1 MGKLSRVALI
11 YIGAVVVT
19 AVVLVARGP
28 FTGLRWQYVVFLG
41 ILVIVSESRATQLR
55 KGQITWSS
63 SSAAMLASVVLVG
76 PVGAAIV
83 GACTALGLRRG
94 PHLLQRVF
102 NTSMYALSAYLAGR
116 AFLAFGGH
124 VGLPDEKSFPA
135 IIAPFAAA
143 ALILVAANHG
153 LLSGVLWLTRPPDR
167 MSSGASGAGVGLSAR
182 LLLSDLGYAAYG
194 LLMAALWSV
203 VGFFAPLLVL
213 IPLFVARWAV
223 TQFAEQQKA
232 YEATVGALC
241 QAVETKDF
249 YTRGHSDRVSRGSV
263 MIAREIGMRGE
274 RVEAIRY
281 AGMLHDVGKLGVP
294 TKVLRKTGK
303 LTEEEYAAIQ
313 LHPMRG
319 LDIVREIGFLDE
331 ALAGIM
337 HHHERIDG
345 RGYPMGLAGDEI
357 PEFAR
362 VLAVADA
369 FDSMTSTR
377 SYRGARPVSE
387 AIEELRKWSGTQFDP
402 AFVDAFVAALK
413 REGWQ
418 LPEPPAGARGRRP
431 GHRHRAG
438 SRRPGRP
445 HPGHRQPVDPIT
457 LSGPSARRRE
467 LRRYPWQVRDSGQ
480 LLLVVAAGVT
490 LVAAVAQTAAEGLK
504 DPRIAIAFGALIAF
518 GEVLRLNLP
527 GDRETAPI
535 GFAGALAY
543 ALLIRVGTH
552 FVQHSAEQVVTV
564 ATIGM
569 IIGALPHL
577 AVGRPARVSGMATRL
592 LCVACVAYIFRPLA
606 GNSAVEKHWGLAF
619 TLMTSLTVLALLLEA
634 VLTALLRVGRAAG
647 QVPGGAGGRDAR
659 PAATGRGGGRLG
671 AAHRVRG
678 GSDGAVLA
686 GRVHRA
692 AARHPGGVPPVR
704 RDPGH
709 LPADRAGAGQG
720 DRDRR
725 VRRNRSFRT
734 GQQARGRDRPG
745 ARHPRARAARARVR
759 RADARHRPAVAA
771 RPDPR
776 RGHRAGLPA
785 GPAAHRRA
793 RRRRDPAGPGAWLG
807 GRDRAPAERAL
818 PGHRSARPPAAPP
831 LRPAR

>member
-1 MGKLSRVALI
+1 MGKLSRVALL
-11 YIGAVVVT
+11 YIGVVVVL

-28 FTGLRWQYVVFLG
+28 FTGLSWRYVVFLG

-55 KGQITWSS
+55 KGQLTWSS

-94 PHLLQRVF
+94 PSILQRVF

-116 AFLAFGGH
+116 AFLALGGH
-124 VGLPDEKSFPA
+124 VGLPNENSFPK
-135 IIAPFAAA
+135 IIWPFAGA
-143 ALILVAANHG
+143 ALIHVAANHG
-153 LLSGVLWLTRPPDR
+153 LLSGVLWLTRGPG
-167 MSSGASGAGVGLSAR
+167 SSGALGSQGVGVGLTGR

-194 LLMAALWSV
+194 LLIAALWSV
-203 VGFFAPLLVL
+203 VGPFAPLLVL

-223 TQFAEQQKA
+223 AQFAEQQKA

-263 MIAREIGMRGE
+263 MIAREIGMRGD

-294 TKVLRKTGK
+294 TKVLQKTGK

-377 SYRGARPVSE
+377 SYRGARPVDE

-418 LPEPPAGARGRRP
+418 HPEPP
-431 GHRHRAG
+431 
-438 SRRPGRP
+438 
-445 HPGHRQPVDPIT
+445 
-457 LSGPSARRRE
+457 
-467 LRRYPWQVRDSGQ
+467 
-480 LLLVVAAGVT
+480 
-490 LVAAVAQTAAEGLK
+490 
-504 DPRIAIAFGALIAF
+504 
-518 GEVLRLNLP
+518 
-527 GDRETAPI
+527 
-535 GFAGALAY
+535 
-543 ALLIRVGTH
+543 
-552 FVQHSAEQVVTV
+552 
-564 ATIGM
+564 
-569 IIGALPHL
+569 
-577 AVGRPARVSGMATRL
+577 
-592 LCVACVAYIFRPLA
+592 
-606 GNSAVEKHWGLAF
+606 
-619 TLMTSLTVLALLLEA
+619 VLAADDLA
-634 VLTALLRVGRAAG
+634 TVTA
-647 QVPGGAGGRDAR
+647 QD
-659 PAATGRGGGRLG
+659 
-671 AAHRVRG
+671 H
-678 GSDGAVLA
+678 D
-686 GRVHRA
+686 
-692 AARHPGGVPPVR
+692 
-704 RDPGH
+704 D
-709 LPADRAGAGQG
+709 
-720 DRDRR
+720 
-725 VRRNRSFRT
+725 
-734 GQQARGRDRPG
+734 
-745 ARHPRARAARARVR
+745 
-759 RADARHRPAVAA
+759 
-771 RPDPR
+771 
-776 RGHRAGLPA
+776 
-785 GPAAHRRA
+785 
-793 RRRRDPAGPGAWLG
+793 
-807 GRDRAPAERAL
+807 
-818 PGHRSARPPAAPP
+818 PAAP
-831 LRPAR
+831 LRVVDSL

>member
-1 MGKLSRVALI
+1 LGKLSRVALL
-11 YIGAVVVT
+11 YIGAVVVS

-55 KGQITWSS
+55 KGQLTWSP
-63 SSAAMLASVVLVG
+63 SSAAMLASVVLAG

-94 PHLLQRVF
+94 PSILQRVF
-102 NTSMYALSAYLAGR
+102 NTAMYALSAYLAGR
-116 AFLAFGGH
+116 AFLALGGH
-124 VGLPDEKSFPA
+124 VGLPDENSFPG
-135 IIAPFAAA
+135 IIAPFAGA
-143 ALILVAANHG
+143 ALVLVVANHG

-167 MSSGASGAGVGLSAR
+167 MPSGVGVGLSGR

-194 LLMAALWSV
+194 LLIAALWSV

-223 TQFAEQQKA
+223 AQFAEQQKA

-294 TKVLRKTGK
+294 TKVLQKTGK

-377 SYRGARPVSE
+377 SYRGARPVAE
-387 AIEELRKWSGTQFDP
+387 AIDELRKWSGTQFDP

-418 LPEPPAGARGRRP
+418 RPEPP
-431 GHRHRAG
+431 
-438 SRRPGRP
+438 
-445 HPGHRQPVDPIT
+445 V
-457 LSGPSARRRE
+457 
-467 LRRYPWQVRDSGQ
+467 
-480 LLLVVAAGVT
+480 
-490 LVAAVAQTAAEGLK
+490 
-504 DPRIAIAFGALIAF
+504 IATDDL
-518 GEVLRLNLP
+518 
-527 GDRETAPI
+527 
-535 GFAGALAY
+535 
-543 ALLIRVGTH
+543 
-552 FVQHSAEQVVTV
+552 
-564 ATIGM
+564 ATITAQDHDDP
-569 IIGALPHL
+569 GAP
-577 AVGRPARVSGMATRL
+577 
-592 LCVACVAYIFRPLA
+592 
-606 GNSAVEKHWGLAF
+606 
-619 TLMTSLTVLALLLEA
+619 
-634 VLTALLRVGRAAG
+634 LRVI
-647 QVPGGAGGRDAR
+647 DS
-659 PAATGRGGGRLG
+659 L
-671 AAHRVRG
+671 
-678 GSDGAVLA
+678 
-686 GRVHRA
+686 
-692 AARHPGGVPPVR
+692 
-704 RDPGH
+704 
-709 LPADRAGAGQG
+709 
-720 DRDRR
+720 
-725 VRRNRSFRT
+725 
-734 GQQARGRDRPG
+734 
-745 ARHPRARAARARVR
+745 
-759 RADARHRPAVAA
+759 
-771 RPDPR
+771 
-776 RGHRAGLPA
+776 
-785 GPAAHRRA
+785 
-793 RRRRDPAGPGAWLG
+793 
-807 GRDRAPAERAL
+807 
-818 PGHRSARPPAAPP
+818 
-831 LRPAR
+831 

>member
-1 MGKLSRVALI
+1 MGKLSRVALL
-11 YIGAVVVT
+11 YIGAVVVS

-55 KGQITWSS
+55 KGQLTWSP
-63 SSAAMLASVVLVG
+63 SSAAMLASVVLAG

-94 PHLLQRVF
+94 PSILQRVF
-102 NTSMYALSAYLAGR
+102 NTAMYALSAYLAGR
-116 AFLAFGGH
+116 AFLALGGQ
-124 VGLPDEKSFPA
+124 VGLPDENSFPG
-135 IIAPFAAA
+135 IIAPFAGA
-143 ALILVAANHG
+143 ALVLVVANHG
-153 LLSGVLWLTRPPDR
+153 LLSGVLWLTRPPDGTP
-167 MSSGASGAGVGLSAR
+167 SGVGVGLSGR

-194 LLMAALWSV
+194 LLIAALWSV

-263 MIAREIGMRGE
+263 MIAREIGMRVE

-294 TKVLRKTGK
+294 TKVLQKTGK

-377 SYRGARPVSE
+377 SYRGARPVAE

-418 LPEPPAGARGRRP
+418 RPEPPVIATDDLATVTAQDHDDPGAP
-431 GHRHRAG
+431 
-438 SRRPGRP
+438 
-445 HPGHRQPVDPIT
+445 
-457 LSGPSARRRE
+457 
-467 LRRYPWQVRDSGQ
+467 
-480 LLLVVAAGVT
+480 
-490 LVAAVAQTAAEGLK
+490 
-504 DPRIAIAFGALIAF
+504 
-518 GEVLRLNLP
+518 
-527 GDRETAPI
+527 
-535 GFAGALAY
+535 
-543 ALLIRVGTH
+543 
-552 FVQHSAEQVVTV
+552 
-564 ATIGM
+564 
-569 IIGALPHL
+569 
-577 AVGRPARVSGMATRL
+577 
-592 LCVACVAYIFRPLA
+592 
-606 GNSAVEKHWGLAF
+606 
-619 TLMTSLTVLALLLEA
+619 
-634 VLTALLRVGRAAG
+634 LRVI
-647 QVPGGAGGRDAR
+647 DS
-659 PAATGRGGGRLG
+659 L
-671 AAHRVRG
+671 
-678 GSDGAVLA
+678 
-686 GRVHRA
+686 
-692 AARHPGGVPPVR
+692 
-704 RDPGH
+704 
-709 LPADRAGAGQG
+709 
-720 DRDRR
+720 
-725 VRRNRSFRT
+725 
-734 GQQARGRDRPG
+734 
-745 ARHPRARAARARVR
+745 
-759 RADARHRPAVAA
+759 
-771 RPDPR
+771 
-776 RGHRAGLPA
+776 
-785 GPAAHRRA
+785 
-793 RRRRDPAGPGAWLG
+793 
-807 GRDRAPAERAL
+807 
-818 PGHRSARPPAAPP
+818 
-831 LRPAR
+831 